1 MTQCELDFSGKTYV
15 PQFDRERL
23 NAQQRRVFDLMLDGE
38 WRTLEE
44 IRKATHDPEA
54 SISARL
60 RDLRNGCLLA
70 PLAIPVY
77 AVGCAQHGSFL
88 PAEPTRLR
96 GPAGNSLEQKQ
107 F

>member
-23 NAQQRRVFDLMLDGE
+23 NAQQRRVFDLMLDGK

-44 IRKATHDPEA
+44 IHKKTHDPEA

-60 RDLRNGCLLA
+60 RDLRNKFAFTVDRRRRGDPKNGLFEYQLLLVA
-70 PLAIPVY
+70 
-77 AVGCAQHGSFL
+77 AQQ
-88 PAEPTRLR
+88 A
-96 GPAGNSLEQKQ
+96 A
-107 F
+107 

>member
-44 IRKATHDPEA
+44 IRKVTHDPEA

-60 RDLRNGCLLA
+60 RDLRNKFA
-70 PLAIPVY
+70 FH
-77 AVGCAQHGSFL
+77 VGRRRRGDPRDGLFEYQVQL
-88 PAEPTRLR
+88 VAETK
-96 GPAGNSLEQKQ
+96 AA
-107 F
+107 

>member
-44 IRKATHDPEA
+44 IRKVTKDPEA

-60 RDLRNGCLLA
+60 RDLRNQYA
-70 PLAIPVY
+70 FPVN
-77 AVGCAQHGSFL
+77 
-88 PAEPTRLR
+88 RRRR
-96 GPAGNSLEQKQ
+96 GDPKDGLHEYQVVIYEQQ
-107 F
+107 EAA